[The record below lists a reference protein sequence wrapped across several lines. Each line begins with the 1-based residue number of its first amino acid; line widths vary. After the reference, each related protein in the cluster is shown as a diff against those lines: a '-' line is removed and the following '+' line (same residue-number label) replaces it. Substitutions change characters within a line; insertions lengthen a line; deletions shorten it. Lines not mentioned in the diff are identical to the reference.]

1 LTTLQKSL
9 IGGAV
14 VVVLGA
20 IVAAS
25 LLSRQQAK
33 GEEVY
38 MGKAERKDVISAV
51 TASGWIEPRT
61 KVNVQSQVMGE
72 IVTLPVKEGDAVK
85 KGDLLVQ
92 LNPDL
97 YKSEVD
103 RLEANLRMGRIGLEQ
118 QEVGLENSRRTLK
131 RNQALFADSLISPEI
146 LEKNE
151 LEVKTGEIGLK
162 SLAEQISQAAASL
175 TKARDELRKTTLVS
189 PIDGLVTQLNAERG
203 EMTLTGTMNNPGT
216 VIMVVS
222 DMSEVLA
229 EVDVD
234 ETRVV
239 QISPAQAARV
249 TVDAIGETHPFD
261 GKVTEIGGTA
271 TQRAGQ
277 QVLVFPVK
285 IGLEKPDLALR
296 PGMTAK
302 ARIETQRAE
311 RAITVPIQAVLMR
324 PVAELDKA
332 LAERAKKGK
341 SGAKD
346 VKDAKDSK
354 DAKASV
360 PAPGAKPA
368 AAPVPDAK
376 PPSVAPAKA
385 GLAGA
390 DMREVVFKVVD
401 GKAVL
406 VPVKTGI
413 SDETNVVI
421 LEGVAEGETLVTG
434 PYRAAKKLKDGDAV
448 KESTGKAKDKE
459 GESGVEVNVD

>member
-1 LTTLQKSL
+1 MTRLQKSL

-25 LLSRQQAK
+25 LLSRRQAK

-38 MGKAERKDVISAV
+38 MGKAEKRDVISAV
-51 TASGWIEPRT
+51 TASGRIQPRT
-61 KVNVQSQVMGE
+61 KVNVQSSVIGE
-72 IVTLPVKEGDAVK
+72 IVKLPVKEGDAVR

-92 LNPDL
+92 VDPER

-103 RLEANLRMGRIGLEQ
+103 RLAANLRMGRIALEQ
-118 QEVGLENSRRTLK
+118 QEVALENGRRTLS
-131 RNQALFADSLISPEI
+131 RNRALYADQLISPEL

-151 LEVKTGEIGLK
+151 LEVKTGEINLK
-162 SLAEQISQAAASL
+162 SLREQISQADASL
-175 TKARDELRKTTLVS
+175 AKAKDELSKTTIVS
-189 PIDGLVTQLNAERG
+189 PIDGLVTQLNAELG

-222 DMSEVLA
+222 DMGEVLA

-239 QISPAQAARV
+239 QVGPGQPARV
-249 TVDAIGETHPFD
+249 TVDAVGETHPYD

-271 TQRAGQ
+271 TKRTGQ
-277 QVLVFPVK
+277 EVLVFPVK
-285 IGLEKPDLALR
+285 IALSKPDPALR

-302 ARIETQRAE
+302 ARIETRRAE
-311 RAITVPIQAVLMR
+311 RALTVPIQAVLLR
-324 PVAELDKA
+324 SATEVEKI
-332 LAERAKKGK
+332 LAQRAKSAKD
-341 SGAKD
+341 GAKD
-346 VKDAKDSK
+346 EAKERKLADAASGVK
-354 DAKASV
+354 
-360 PAPGAKPA
+360 A
-368 AAPVPDAK
+368 AEKTDTSDAK
-376 PPSVAPAKA
+376 PKETAPLGAKA
-385 GLAGA
+385 GLAGS

-401 GKAVL
+401 GKAVI

-413 SDETNVVI
+413 SDETGVVI
-421 LEGVAEGETLVTG
+421 LGGIAEGETVVTG

-448 KESTGKAKDKE
+448 KESTSKAKEKGE
-459 GESGVEVNVD
+459 EESGAEVRAD